1 MKATARPE
9 PGVKMRLRV
18 YSVNRAGIITEDRGC
33 LDVLPQAGPPQMVS
47 TAFPPCACPR
57 CVAAR

>member
-1 MKATARPE
+1 MKATAPE

-18 YSVNRAGIITEDRGC
+18 YSVNRAGIITEDRGS
-33 LDVLPQAGPPQMVS
+33 LDVLPETGPPPLS